1 MSNGRL
7 AIPNQINIDV
17 QLHHGPTASPTAVQL
32 NRPDGVVQH
41 VFGGMTKLEQGAIA
55 IAAAMCAVVPPPDNA
70 YEVEPHEDR
79 YMETIPKNAVAIAQR
94 VLAECER
101 IQQPPRVQS

>member
-7 AIPNQINIDV
+7 AIPNQVNIDV
-17 QLHHGPTASPTAVQL
+17 QLHPGPTVSPSVVQL
-32 NRPDGVVQH
+32 QGAGGVVQH
-41 VFGGMTKLEQGAIA
+41 VFGGMTKLEQAAVA

-70 YEVEPHEDR
+70 YDAESHEDR
-79 YMETIPKNAVAIAQR
+79 YLETIPRNAVAIAQR
-94 VLAECER
+94 VLAECDR